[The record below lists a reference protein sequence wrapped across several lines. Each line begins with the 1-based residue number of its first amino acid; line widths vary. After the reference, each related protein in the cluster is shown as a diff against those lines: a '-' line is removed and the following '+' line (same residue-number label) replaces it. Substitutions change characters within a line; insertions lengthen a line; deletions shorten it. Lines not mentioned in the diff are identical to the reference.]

1 MVTNNEVSVRKRKI
15 KDTME
20 DCVFYTIIYVILTI
34 LLLIV
39 GLPLIYVLSASF
51 SSPSAVIAGKVFLFP
66 VDFSLEGYKAVFEH
80 KDVITGYKNSLL
92 YLGLGTVINVVLTMC
107 AAYPLARNDLPGRK
121 YIMMLFT
128 FTMIFSGGLI
138 PNYILVNKL
147 KMLNT
152 VWAMVIPNAVSVY
165 NMIVACTF
173 IRSNIPNELLEAAQ
187 IDGCGDIYF
196 FIKIVIPLSK
206 AVIAVITL
214 YYAIAHW
221 NSYFDALIYLN
232 DKKLYP
238 LQIILKDILVS
249 NQIDASMVYDPELAE
264 VKQGLSELL
273 KYSLIVVSMIPVLII
288 YPFVQQHFVKGVMI
302 GSIKG

>member
-121 YIMMLFT
+121 YIMILFT

>member
-221 NSYFDALIYLN
+221 NSYFDALIY
-232 DKKLYP
+232 
-238 LQIILKDILVS
+238 
-249 NQIDASMVYDPELAE
+249 
-264 VKQGLSELL
+264 
-273 KYSLIVVSMIPVLII
+273 
-288 YPFVQQHFVKGVMI
+288 
-302 GSIKG
+302 

>member
-187 IDGCGDIYF
+187 MDGCGDIYF